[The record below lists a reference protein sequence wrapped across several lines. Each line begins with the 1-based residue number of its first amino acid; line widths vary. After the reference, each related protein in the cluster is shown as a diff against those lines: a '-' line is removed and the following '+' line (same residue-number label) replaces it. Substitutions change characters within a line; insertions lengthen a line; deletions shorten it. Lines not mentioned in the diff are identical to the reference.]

1 MTRSDEFYQVILEGL
16 ADYLGNDFVAD
27 VLETIIRFP
36 DAELHYALNK
46 NQIASKT
53 WLIDELRRVNGRRVG
68 TVYVLGGWYGVL
80 AAMLLNDRRL
90 DIDGVVSV
98 DIDPACAAV
107 AGAVNRSHAETARFT
122 ALTAD
127 MCDLDYRRVEGGR
140 HHGAAAPDVI
150 INTSCEHLGR
160 FDDWYARVPDGM
172 FQVLQSN
179 DYFDCDEHVNCV
191 ADIEA
196 FKRQAPMS
204 ETLYEGEMKRKRYT
218 RFMLIGRK

>member
-1 MTRSDEFYQVILEGL
+1 MTDRDEFYQVILEGI
-16 ADYLGNDFVAD
+16 ADYLDDRFIAD
-27 VLETIIRFP
+27 ILQTIIRFP
-36 DAELHYALNK
+36 DADLHYAINK

-53 WLIDELRRVNGRRVG
+53 WLLDELYRAGGRRLG

-80 AAMLLNDRRL
+80 GAMLLGDRRF
-90 DIDGVVSV
+90 DVARVVSV
-98 DIDPACAAV
+98 DVDPACAAV
-107 AGAVNRSHAETARFT
+107 ADSVNRAQAATGRFT

-127 MCDLDYRRVEGGR
+127 MCDLDYRYAD
-140 HHGAAAPDVI
+140 GAPAPDVI

-160 FDDWYARVPDGM
+160 FDDWYGRVPKGM
-172 FQVLQSN
+172 VQVLQSN

-191 ADIEA
+191 ADIAA

-204 ETLYEGEMKRKRYT
+204 ETLFAGEMKRKRYT

>member
-1 MTRSDEFYQVILEGL
+1 MTDRDEFYQVILEGI
-16 ADYLGNDFVAD
+16 ADYLDDRFIAD
-27 VLETIIRFP
+27 ILQTIIRFP
-36 DAELHYALNK
+36 DADLHYAINK

-53 WLIDELRRVNGRRVG
+53 WLLDELYRAGGRRLG

-80 AAMLLNDRRL
+80 GAMLFGDRRF
-90 DIDGVVSV
+90 DVARVVSV
-98 DIDPACAAV
+98 DVDPACAAV
-107 AGAVNRSHAETARFT
+107 ADSVNRAQAATGRFT

-127 MCDLDYRRVEGGR
+127 MCDLDYRYAD
-140 HHGAAAPDVI
+140 GAPAPDVI

-160 FDDWYARVPDGM
+160 FDDWYGRVPKGM
-172 FQVLQSN
+172 VQVLQSN

-191 ADIEA
+191 ADIAA

-204 ETLYEGEMKRKRYT
+204 ETLFAGEMKRKRYT